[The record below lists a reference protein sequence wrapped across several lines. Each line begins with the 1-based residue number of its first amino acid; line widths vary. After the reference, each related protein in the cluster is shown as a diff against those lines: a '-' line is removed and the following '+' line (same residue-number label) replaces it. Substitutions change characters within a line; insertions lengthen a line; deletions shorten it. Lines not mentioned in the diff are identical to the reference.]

1 MQTTEHI
8 DSTVVDTI
16 HLEELLTVLHAE
28 LKE

>member
-16 HLEELLTVLHAE
+16 HLEELLTILHTE

>member
-1 MQTTEHI
+1 MQTAEYI

-16 HLEELLTVLHAE
+16 HLEELLTILHAE